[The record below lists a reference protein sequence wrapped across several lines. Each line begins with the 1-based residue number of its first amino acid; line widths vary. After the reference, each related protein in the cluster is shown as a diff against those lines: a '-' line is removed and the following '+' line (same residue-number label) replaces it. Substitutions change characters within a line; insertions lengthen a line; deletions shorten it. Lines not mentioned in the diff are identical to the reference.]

1 MRLSRRYRF
10 AASHRLNTD
19 ALTAEENAAL
29 YGKCNNPFGH
39 GHDYVVDVTVEGP
52 VDASGQVVDRQALDW
67 LVREHVLAR
76 LDHRNLN
83 CDVPELRGQV
93 ATTENLASTVA
104 AMLTVRWDLPAR
116 LARVRISETTRNT
129 FELETEL
136 ETK

>member
-19 ALTAEENAAL
+19 ALTPEQNLAL

-39 GHDYVVDVTVEGP
+39 GHDYVLDVTVEGP
-52 VDASGQVVDRQALDW
+52 VDASGQVVDRQTLDL
-67 LVREHVLAR
+67 LVQEQILVR

-93 ATTENLASTVA
+93 ATTENLARTVT
-104 AMLTVRWDLPAR
+104 AMLEARWNLPAR
-116 LARVRISETTRNT
+116 LARVRISETARNT
-129 FELETEL
+129 FELET
-136 ETK
+136 T